1 MTQVAFNIV
10 TQNGLK
16 YHCIMGK
23 TICLRVK
30 GKVVKET
37 ALNSVVCIPVH
48 FICCMSHHGMLRQG
62 PEMRFQSQHLFFF
75 FSHQC
80 TDRNLTLVPTQVA
93 DKEWI
98 GVLNTRK

>member
-1 MTQVAFNIV
+1 
-10 TQNGLK
+10 
-16 YHCIMGK
+16 MGK

-62 PEMRFQSQHLFFF
+62 PEMRFQSQHLFFLF
-75 FSHQC
+75 LSSMHRSEFDFGSYTGGRQ
-80 TDRNLTLVPTQVA
+80 
-93 DKEWI
+93 
-98 GVLNTRK
+98 GVDWGFEYKKMNV